1 MATSVAMVAAETT
14 VAVTAARSISTTT
27 ARRLTSLFF
36 LPYLP
41 KTDEQSDHQV
51 AGRQRSL
58 AVYFQL

>member
-1 MATSVAMVAAETT
+1 MVTSAAMAAAETT
-14 VAVTAARSISTTT
+14 VVVTAVRSISTTT

-41 KTDEQSDHQV
+41 KTDERSDHQV

>member
-1 MATSVAMVAAETT
+1 MAISAAMVAAETT

-27 ARRLTSLFF
+27 ARRLMNLFF

-41 KTDEQSDHQV
+41 KTDERSDHQV
-51 AGRQRSL
+51 AGQQRSP